1 MCRFLLPIYNQEI
14 HLKIEPKSE
23 ATESETG
30 LASPVEG

>member
-1 MCRFLLPIYNQEI
+1 MCRYLLPIYNQEI
-14 HLKIEPKSE
+14 HLKVEPKSE